1 MVNLLKCQFVKSAPT
16 VKDCLLDKKQVVF
29 LGRSNAGK
37 STLINSLTNSRKMAF
52 VSKMPG
58 RTQMLSYFVIEDK
71 FYLVDAPGYG
81 FYMNSKVDFEPLM
94 VDYLKL
100 GPKKVRRAYILVDS
114 RRGLGEDDKSVI
126 QMLESNQIEFS
137 IIFTKTDK
145 LNSNQKKDLARNVAA
160 TYQGVEAILTS
171 IKDKESFDIIR
182 RSVSKSLNSNSNN

>member
-16 VKDCLLDKKQVVF
+16 IKDCLLDKKQVVF

-58 RTQMLSYFVIEDK
+58 RTQMLSYFLIDEK

-94 VDYLKL
+94 IDYLKL
-100 GPKKVRRAYILVDS
+100 GPKKLRRAYILVDA

-126 QMLESNQIEFS
+126 RLLESNMIEFS
-137 IIFTKTDK
+137 IILTKTDK
-145 LNSNQKKDLARNVAA
+145 LNSNEKKNLASEVASS
-160 TYQGVEAILTS
+160 YQGIETIQTS
-171 IKDKESFDIIR
+171 IKDKESFDKIR
-182 RSVSKSLNSNSNN
+182 RSVSKSLNSNWNN